1 MASCSKTIL
10 IANLTGDCLFLE
22 GFSDHQTLH
31 LGLSITHSDLNIVQY
46 FFIKSFVVYRFWQ
59 AEKIQIE
66 EERSREFEPLRVL
79 FAIYN
84 IFCANQVISQQVKLA
99 SLQI

>member
-1 MASCSKTIL
+1 M
-10 IANLTGDCLFLE
+10 
-22 GFSDHQTLH
+22 
-31 LGLSITHSDLNIVQY
+31 Y
-46 FFIKSFVVYRFWQ
+46 FFIKSFGVYRFWQ

-66 EERSREFEPLRVL
+66 EERSREFEPQRVL

-99 SLQI
+99 SLQIEGLFLSNPALFGF

>member
-1 MASCSKTIL
+1 MH
-10 IANLTGDCLFLE
+10 
-22 GFSDHQTLH
+22 FS
-31 LGLSITHSDLNIVQY
+31 
-46 FFIKSFVVYRFWQ
+46 IKSFSVYRFWL

-66 EERSREFEPLRVL
+66 EERSVEFEHQRVL

-84 IFCANQVISQQVKLA
+84 IFCASQVISQQVKLA